1 MVYIS
6 GFVVYSPLTK
16 KVFQVIKF
24 IKFIRKEIKIMK
36 FIKFE
41 DIIAWNK
48 SKELTLLI
56 YREFKN
62 CRDFNFKDQIQ
73 RAVISIMNN
82 IAEGFERMSNREFKN
97 FLSIAKGSSGEV
109 RSMLYVAKSL
119 NYIDDRIFQDLNNK
133 SFEIARIISGLIKT
147 L

>member
-1 MVYIS
+1 
-6 GFVVYSPLTK
+6 
-16 KVFQVIKF
+16 
-24 IKFIRKEIKIMK
+24 MK